1 METPIEYIT
10 ERLKYLREEIRQ
22 ERISYGEIAELQSYI
37 EYIDTDDIELLQW
50 VNDIEEGG

>member
-1 METPIEYIT
+1 MEQIDYIT
-10 ERLKYLREEIRQ
+10 ERLEYLREEIRQ

-50 VNDIEEGG
+50 VNDIEGGDK

>member
-1 METPIEYIT
+1 MEQIDYIT
-10 ERLKYLREEIRQ
+10 ERLEYLREEIRQ

-50 VNDIEEGG
+50 VNDIEGGG